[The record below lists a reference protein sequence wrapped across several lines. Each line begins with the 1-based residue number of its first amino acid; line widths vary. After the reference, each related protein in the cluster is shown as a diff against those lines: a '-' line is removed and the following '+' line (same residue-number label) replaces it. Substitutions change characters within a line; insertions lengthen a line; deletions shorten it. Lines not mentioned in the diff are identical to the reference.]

1 MTDNQELDSH
11 FQEIDCTS
19 EQNDLLKSACFGN
32 VADNWK
38 FRCRKNKTYADA
50 VSGTKNNCGNTVQDV
65 QKIGKSALDKKD
77 DKVARNESIDLER
90 IYTRLAEASSFY
102 EDPPSPPNLCTD
114 TSVVQ
119 NSSSSVNISVGLHED
134 DNEVLKILNEFLNT
148 SDEASVS
155 PNVHRNRLDTFIH
168 QKKNVTT
175 TDNRLS
181 GYFCSETIFNLSNRV
196 LTDTEIKVL
205 EKGLDFAPIQKKL
218 NEPELRSDFN
228 EFCRR
233 MRLKWHFRDESENFS
248 EVPVFNSKSR
258 WKLSQVHPR
267 HAVFLSQVEKM
278 SCLNFLKQILNILS
292 REE

>member
-1 MTDNQELDSH
+1 MLN
-11 FQEIDCTS
+11 
-19 EQNDLLKSACFGN
+19 A
-32 VADNWK
+32 
-38 FRCRKNKTYADA
+38 
-50 VSGTKNNCGNTVQDV
+50 NTNFILQ
-65 QKIGKSALDKKD
+65 SLP
-77 DKVARNESIDLER
+77 
-90 IYTRLAEASSFY
+90 EASSFY
-102 EDPPSPPNLCTD
+102 EDPPSPPNLCSD
-114 TSVVQ
+114 KSVVQ
-119 NSSSSVNISVGLHED
+119 NSSSTVNMSAGLDED

-248 EVPVFNSKSR
+248 EALVFNPKSR
-258 WKLSQVHPR
+258 WQPPQGHPFLEVFLTQVENELLELPKAKLNIIIYHGRSGTPQTLVNSTSFLKFIKGYTMSQVGQL
-267 HAVFLSQVEKM
+267 F
-278 SCLNFLKQILNILS
+278 
-292 REE
+292 